1 MSTNA
6 PAAPPQSKQLVPIG
20 NRGIVPSNMD
30 DLFRFAKAVSVS
42 GLAPKGIESAE
53 AIFVALE
60 MGLEVG
66 LPMMAALQN
75 IAVING
81 RPTIWG
87 DAQLAVVRGT
97 GELTLFEE
105 WYEEGGKRLAR
116 NPATFTDATTAVCR
130 VQRAGYEAAETAF
143 SVADAKRANLW
154 GKAGPWSQYPARML
168 RFRARSFGLRDQ
180 FGDALRGLR
189 TAEEVMDDP
198 VEIARNV
205 TPKTPLFTQ
214 PQVEDAPATQP
225 DPEPA
230 TAESDN
236 AGLASPDPIR
246 RADLQAVEDVKAANY
261 AKMAAKD
268 DAPELTPLD
277 EKRLD
282 IRDAFAAAGM
292 EFAHLKTF
300 LVSRGMDLGEAETSF
315 ESLSEAAAKRLTSS
329 PKALASFVDQAKR
342 LAEGGAK

>member
-1 MSTNA
+1 
-6 PAAPPQSKQLVPIG
+6 
-20 NRGIVPSNMD
+20 MD

-42 GLAPKGIESAE
+42 GLAPKGIETPE

-97 GELTLFEE
+97 GELVLFEE

-130 VQRAGYEAAETAF
+130 VQRHGYEPAETAF

-154 GKAGPWSQYPARML
+154 GKSGPWSQYPARML

-198 VEIARNV
+198 VEVARNV
-205 TPKTPLFTQ
+205 TPKAPLFH
-214 PQVEDAPATQP
+214 APATSPEPGVGTANPEP
-225 DPEPA
+225 DPTEPA
-230 TAESDN
+230 DPAQP
-236 AGLASPDPIR
+236 SPDPIR
-246 RADLQAVEDVKAANY
+246 QRDLQAVEDVKAANQ
-261 AKMAAKD
+261 AKIAAKE

-277 EKRLD
+277 EKRMD
-282 IRDAFAAAGM
+282 IRDAFQDGGIDFM
-292 EFAHLKTF
+292 HLKAF
-300 LVSRGMDLGEAETSF
+300 LSSRGMDLGELEVGFET
-315 ESLSEAAAKRLTSS
+315 LSETVANRLTSS
-329 PKALASFVDQAKR
+329 PKALASFVAQAKR

>member
-1 MSTNA
+1 MSTQA
-6 PAAPPQSKQLVPIG
+6 PAATQQSKQLVPIG

-105 WYEEGGKRLAR
+105 WYEENGKRLAR
-116 NPATFTDATTAVCR
+116 NPASFTDATTAVCR
-130 VQRAGYEAAETAF
+130 VQRHGYEAAETAF

-154 GKAGPWSQYPARML
+154 SKAGPWTQYPARML

-198 VEIARNV
+198 IEIARNV
-205 TPKTPLFTQ
+205 TPKTPLFTP
-214 PQVEDAPATQP
+214 PQVAALDPAQP

-230 TAESDN
+230 PTEVDN

-246 RADLQAVEDVKAANY
+246 QRDLQAVEDVKEAN
-261 AKMAAKD
+261 AAKIATEL
-268 DAPELTPLD
+268 DAKRQHIADAFTDNGVSFDAFRKWMEEKRNMQVTVDSFAELD
-277 EKRLD
+277 EALVGRLM
-282 IRDAFAAAGM
+282 ANLGP
-292 EFAHLKTF
+292 
-300 LVSRGMDLGEAETSF
+300 LV
-315 ESLSEAAAKRLTSS
+315 K
-329 PKALASFVDQAKR
+329 QAK
-342 LAEGGAK
+342 AFTEGGGK

>member
-1 MSTNA
+1 MSTQA
-6 PAAPPQSKQLVPIG
+6 PTVTPQSKQLVPIG
-20 NRGIVPSNMD
+20 NRGIAPSNMD

-205 TPKTPLFTQ
+205 TPKAPLFTP
-214 PQVEDAPATQP
+214 PQVEAAPAQQP
-225 DPEPA
+225 DPEPEPQSPPPSDPGPSQA
-230 TAESDN
+230 PPNQTELDAKRQHIADAFTDNGVSFDAFVKWMSEKRTLQVAADSFAE
-236 AGLASPDPIR
+236 
-246 RADLQAVEDVKAANY
+246 
-261 AKMAAKD
+261 
-268 DAPELTPLD
+268 LD
-277 EKRLD
+277 EALVDRLLSNL
-282 IRDAFAAAGM
+282 GP
-292 EFAHLKTF
+292 
-300 LVSRGMDLGEAETSF
+300 LV
-315 ESLSEAAAKRLTSS
+315 K
-329 PKALASFVDQAKR
+329 QAK
-342 LAEGGAK
+342 AFTEGGAK

>member
-1 MSTNA
+1 
-6 PAAPPQSKQLVPIG
+6 
-20 NRGIVPSNMD
+20 MD

-42 GLAPKGIESAE
+42 GLAPKGIESPE

-105 WYEEGGKRLAR
+105 WYEENGKRLAR

-130 VQRAGYEAAETAF
+130 VQRHGYEPAETAF

-154 GKAGPWSQYPARML
+154 SKAGPWSQYPARML

-198 VEIARNV
+198 VEVARNV
-205 TPKTPLFTQ
+205 TPKTPLFTA
-214 PQVEDAPATQP
+214 PQVEAAPAPQH
-225 DPEPA
+225 DPEPDQTEA
-230 TAESDN
+230 DN
-236 AGLASPDPIR
+236 AGLNSPDPIR
-246 RADLQAVEDVKAANY
+246 RADLQAVEDVKEANAQKIQTELD
-261 AKMAAKD
+261 AKRQHIA
-268 DAPELTPLD
+268 DAFTESGVNFDAFVKWMSEKRTMQVTADSFAELD
-277 EKRLD
+277 EALVGRLM
-282 IRDAFAAAGM
+282 ANLGP
-292 EFAHLKTF
+292 
-300 LVSRGMDLGEAETSF
+300 LV
-315 ESLSEAAAKRLTSS
+315 K
-329 PKALASFVDQAKR
+329 QAK
-342 LAEGGAK
+342 AYTEGGAK

>member
-1 MSTNA
+1 MSTQA
-6 PAAPPQSKQLVPIG
+6 PTVTPQSKQLVPIG
-20 NRGIVPSNMD
+20 NRGIAPSNMD

-168 RFRARSFGLRDQ
+168 RFRARSFALRDQ

-205 TPKTPLFTQ
+205 TPKAPLFTP
-214 PQVEDAPATQP
+214 PQVEAAPAHQP
-225 DPEPA
+225 DPEPEPQSPPPSDPGPSQA
-230 TAESDN
+230 PPNQTELDAKRQHIADAFTDNGVSFDAFVKWMSEKRTLQVTADSF
-236 AGLASPDPIR
+236 
-246 RADLQAVEDVKAANY
+246 
-261 AKMAAKD
+261 AK
-268 DAPELTPLD
+268 LD
-277 EKRLD
+277 EALVDRLLSNL
-282 IRDAFAAAGM
+282 GP
-292 EFAHLKTF
+292 
-300 LVSRGMDLGEAETSF
+300 LV
-315 ESLSEAAAKRLTSS
+315 K
-329 PKALASFVDQAKR
+329 QAK
-342 LAEGGAK
+342 AFTEGGAK

>member
-1 MSTNA
+1 MSTQA
-6 PAAPPQSKQLVPIG
+6 LAATQQSKQLVPIG

-116 NPATFTDATTAVCR
+116 NPAAFTDATTAVCR

-205 TPKTPLFTQ
+205 TPKAPLFTA
-214 PQVEDAPATQP
+214 PQVEAAPAQQP
-225 DPEPA
+225 DPEPEPQSPPPSDPGPSQA
-230 TAESDN
+230 PPNQTELDAKRQHIADAFTDNGVSFDAFRKWMSEKRTLQVTADSFAE
-236 AGLASPDPIR
+236 
-246 RADLQAVEDVKAANY
+246 
-261 AKMAAKD
+261 
-268 DAPELTPLD
+268 LD
-277 EKRLD
+277 EALVDRLLSNL
-282 IRDAFAAAGM
+282 GP
-292 EFAHLKTF
+292 
-300 LVSRGMDLGEAETSF
+300 LV
-315 ESLSEAAAKRLTSS
+315 K
-329 PKALASFVDQAKR
+329 QAK
-342 LAEGGAK
+342 AFTEGGAK

>member
-1 MSTNA
+1 MSTQV
-6 PAAPPQSKQLVPIG
+6 PAVTQQSKQLVPIG

-116 NPATFTDATTAVCR
+116 NPAAFTDATTAVCR

-198 VEIARNV
+198 IEIARNV
-205 TPKTPLFTQ
+205 TPKAPLFTA
-214 PQVEDAPATQP
+214 PQVEAAPAAQP

-230 TAESDN
+230 QTEADN
-236 AGLASPDPIR
+236 
-246 RADLQAVEDVKAANY
+246 AVEDVKPAQT
-261 AKMAAKD
+261 

-292 EFAHLKTF
+292 EFAHLKAF
-300 LVSRGMDLGEAETSF
+300 LVSRGTDMELTEVGF
-315 ESLSEAAAKRLTSS
+315 ESLSEPMVNRLTSS
-329 PKALASFVDQAKR
+329 PKALASFVAQAKR